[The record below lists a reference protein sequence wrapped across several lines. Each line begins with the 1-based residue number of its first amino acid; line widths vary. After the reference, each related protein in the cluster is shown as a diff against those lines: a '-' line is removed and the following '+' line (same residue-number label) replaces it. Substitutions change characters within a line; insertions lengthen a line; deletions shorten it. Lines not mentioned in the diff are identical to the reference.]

1 MIWRLKFNFA
11 SKRFIANLAHFSF
24 HNKPANQAYTL
35 PLRSLTKTPLFL
47 PFFLVFVC
55 LFFCLFVFVCF
66 FFPLLYFFNAFLSFS
81 FFLSKLFTFTLHTG
95 TSQMSTTLLEERLG
109 STRKRPSYEPIGTR
123 PSTRFVSE

>member
-11 SKRFIANLAHFSF
+11 SERFIANLAHFSF

-47 PFFLVFVC
+47 PFFG
-55 LFFCLFVFVCF
+55 FCLFAFLFACF
-66 FFPLLYFFNAFLSFS
+66 RLLFFPLLYFFNAFLSFC
-81 FFLSKLFTFTLHTG
+81 FFLSKLFTLTLHTG